1 MLIFKKEEQA
11 RNLVLKHVH
20 LVDHCLKESR
30 NALEEFLIVKIES
43 ASGTATKV
51 GEFEASADTLVREIR
66 EVLLDGAFL
75 PHIRSD
81 VYRLVEAVDSIAGV
95 AEEISQFIIAQVP
108 KVPDEFHADLLEV
121 FQQSLNCF
129 HELRKALE
137 AYFKPK
143 GMYEDLREHFTKV
156 CDFESDVDELQTA
169 LTRKIFSSSLALS
182 EKMHLQ
188 QLVKKTGNIADLA
201 EDAADELEFA
211 AMKSVV

>member
-11 RNLVLKHVH
+11 RDLVLKHLDQVNK
-20 LVDHCLKESR
+20 CLTESR
-30 NALEEFLIVKIES
+30 NSLEEYLVDNLESAAAVAEIVGEIES
-43 ASGTATKV
+43 
-51 GEFEASADTLVREIR
+51 SADTLVREIR

-95 AEEISQFIIAQVP
+95 AEEIAQFVTAQGP
-108 KVPDEFHADLLEV
+108 MVPDQFHAELLEI
-121 FQQSLNCF
+121 FRQSLNCF

-143 GMYEDLREHFTKV
+143 GMFEDLREHFTKV
-156 CDFESDVDELQTA
+156 CDFESEVDKLQAEMTE
-169 LTRKIFSSSLALS
+169 KIFTSSLHLS

-188 QLVKKTGNIADLA
+188 QLIKKIGNIADLA

-211 AMKSVV
+211 AMKAVV